1 MRAKAN
7 SLWFLNQ
14 NQPAVELYE
23 QAIELY
29 EKCGNETEVG
39 RTLSSAIQ
47 PLIRLGQYDRAVE
60 WAGRARRIFSA
71 KGDPLRLAR
80 LELNA
85 ANIYHRQDRFAEAL
99 EAYEHA
105 YRQLQPLR
113 DTEGIAAA
121 LHNMAV
127 CLISL
132 NDFQKAL
139 ATHQAAR
146 IFCEEHGMPA
156 LVVQADYNVAY
167 LYYLRGEYSRAL
179 ESLRATREAAAKA
192 GGGSTAPCAAWINR
206 RSTSN

>member
-1 MRAKAN
+1 M
-7 SLWFLNQ
+7 
-14 NQPAVELYE
+14 
-23 QAIELY
+23 
-29 EKCGNETEVG
+29 
-39 RTLSSAIQ
+39 
-47 PLIRLGQYDRAVE
+47 
-60 WAGRARRIFSA
+60 
-71 KGDPLRLAR
+71 
-80 LELNA
+80 
-85 ANIYHRQDRFAEAL
+85 

-179 ESLRATREAAAKA
+179 EGLRATREAAAKA
-192 GGGSTAPCAAWINR
+192 GDGYHSALCCMDQSEIYLELNMREEAAEMAR
-206 RSTSN
+206 EAVVRFRTCK